1 MAKDLLYINPTLF
14 NKYIKNLEKKLDNKL
29 KEIDIEMEASM
40 QEMVTVAKQ
49 KAPVALKNG
58 GRLRS
63 SIGYIKDR
71 PFSYALVARTRY
83 AAYVEF
89 GTGKY
94 ALKYVKGLEEYWR
107 NVADRYYKNGKG
119 KTKQKPFFYPA
130 VNTVLPVMFNR
141 IRQILKK

>member
-1 MAKDLLYINPTLF
+1 MAKDVLYINPTLF

-63 SIGYIKDR
+63 SI
-71 PFSYALVARTRY
+71 
-83 AAYVEF
+83 
-89 GTGKY
+89 
-94 ALKYVKGLEEYWR
+94 
-107 NVADRYYKNGKG
+107 
-119 KTKQKPFFYPA
+119 
-130 VNTVLPVMFNR
+130 
-141 IRQILKK
+141 